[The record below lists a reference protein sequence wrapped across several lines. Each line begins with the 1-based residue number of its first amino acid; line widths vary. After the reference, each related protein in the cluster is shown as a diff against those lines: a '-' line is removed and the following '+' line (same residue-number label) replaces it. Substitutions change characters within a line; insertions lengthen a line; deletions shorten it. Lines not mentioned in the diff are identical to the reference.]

1 MTPRTSNN
9 DYERTPR
16 PPPPAILPKTPI
28 SSCKVTVTSVYHIP
42 KQPLSDRFTYRAHRV
57 HIQPTID
64 FPPPPPLSELADN
77 YEDMNNRPAHNL
89 LSNIVPSS
97 MVSSSSSEHIASS
110 VGFDP
115 TNESRQTIYSNTDPF
130 AKNQSE
136 SDESSSDSS
145 NDYQMNPID
154 YLCKSTSTI
163 NVNSPYTL

>member
-1 MTPRTSNN
+1 MTPRISNN
-9 DYERTPR
+9 NYERTPR
-16 PPPPAILPKTPI
+16 PPPPPPILPKTPI

-64 FPPPPPLSELADN
+64 FPPPPPLSELNENDDDLN
-77 YEDMNNRPAHNL
+77 DRPAHNL
-89 LSNIVPSS
+89 LSNIVPSI
-97 MVSSSSSEHIASS
+97 SSSSSEHIASS

-115 TNESRQTIYSNTDPF
+115 TNESRQTIYSNTDLITQQ
-130 AKNQSE
+130 NESE
-136 SDESSSDSS
+136 SDISSSDSS